1 MAAASPGRSVL
12 PSRRSR
18 GVIPRRRH
26 LGRSYPQAPGFSLQ
40 KCSKRPSGVV
50 GGGCTS
56 WLGVSVCVEGAVVP
70 PPPPLVEVD
79 GEVVVA
85 GAVLVSVGSL
95 LVRGTVSSGAS
106 VVLAGSLSLP
116 PPGRGPAASRTTRTR
131 GRPG

>member
-1 MAAASPGRSVL
+1 
-12 PSRRSR
+12 
-18 GVIPRRRH
+18 
-26 LGRSYPQAPGFSLQ
+26 LQ

-95 LVRGTVSSGAS
+95 LVRGTVSSGAF
-106 VVLAGSLSLP
+106 VLLAGSLSP
-116 PPGRGPAASRTTRTR
+116 PQPDGTAAASRTTESV
-131 GRPG
+131 